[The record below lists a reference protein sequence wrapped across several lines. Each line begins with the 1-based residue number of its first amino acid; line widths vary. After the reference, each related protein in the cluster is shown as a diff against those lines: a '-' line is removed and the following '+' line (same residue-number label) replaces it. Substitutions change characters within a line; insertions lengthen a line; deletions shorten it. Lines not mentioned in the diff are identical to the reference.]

1 MEINSARANTSS
13 GYVIEKLK
21 TDLNLPNRL
30 DDKDVNRSQENLL
43 LRRSGN
49 SIPNW
54 QIKHIFKSF
63 NIL

>member
-13 GYVIEKLK
+13 GYVIEKSK

-54 QIKHIFKSF
+54 QINHIFKSF